1 MNFPSLHLRPILSTL
16 ARHKIAASL
25 IVAEIALTFAIVCNA
40 VFLIVA
46 RLDAADAPTGLAESE
61 LIRLQL
67 APIGASARRNAHAQT
82 ALDLQTLRALPG
94 VRKVTLT
101 NQLPFAGSSSFSS
114 VALPP
119 NVDRPV
125 FSPST
130 YFAGEDF
137 IAATGVRLLE
147 GRDFQAGDYVD
158 AADVIEKQP
167 AAHLPGVI
175 LNRAAARK
183 LFGEA
188 SAVGRTISIFDAT
201 STVVGVIDTLP
212 PPNVKTQETGTILLP
227 MRVDYPN
234 AEFLLRVDPA
244 RRDEILKAAV
254 AALDQVGP
262 GRIVQNRDR
271 YDSMR
276 DAYYRSDR
284 TMALLL
290 ASVCAALL
298 VVTALG
304 IVGLA
309 SFWVQQRTRMIGT
322 RRALGATRGQ
332 ILRYFQAENL
342 LLSGIGVL
350 LGIVGAYAINAL
362 LMSHYEIARLP
373 LPYLPIGAA
382 LLLALGQL
390 AVFGPARRAAAVPP
404 VVVMRGA

>member
-1 MNFPSLHLRPILSTL
+1 MNLPSLHLRPILSTL

-46 RLDAADAPTGLAESE
+46 RLDAANAPTGLAESE

-67 APIGASARRNAHAQT
+67 APIGASAQRNAHAQT

-101 NQLPFAGSSSFSS
+101 NQLPFGGSSSFSS

-119 NVDRPV
+119 NPDRPV

-130 YFAGEDF
+130 YFAGDDF

-158 AADVIEKQP
+158 AADVISKQP
-167 AAHLPGVI
+167 AAPLPGVI
-175 LNRAAARK
+175 LNRASARK
-183 LFGEA
+183 LFGDA
-188 SAVGRTISIFDAT
+188 SAVGKTIAIFDST

-234 AEFLLRVDPA
+234 AEFLLRVDAA
-244 RRDEILKAAV
+244 RRDEILKAAI

-271 YDSMR
+271 YDTMR
-276 DAYYRSDR
+276 DAYYRGDR

-290 ASVCAALL
+290 AAVCAALL

-350 LGIVGAYAINAL
+350 IGIVGAYAINRL
-362 LMSHYEIARLP
+362 LMTHYEVARLP